1 MRTSLGLLAVVLLFT
16 SCSGPKPTKAKPDAA
31 PAADGP
37 VAGALDVGTG
47 KDVGA
52 ALDVHP
58 YCPPNVVGRW
68 TMTST
73 FCGGM
78 DVTQDL
84 RTKGGISEIGLEI
97 RDVGTI
103 CRMYLTIT
111 GPTCTETESM
121 DYVPNPDGSSASV
134 DASGIFTCEPAA
146 CVFNPSDAPCTIGD
160 RADQGPLTSV
170 RVLPG
175 IIVTSEPPA
184 GACQSAG
191 VPTVMNFISP
201 I

>member
-1 MRTSLGLLAVVLLFT
+1 MRTRLGLLWVIALLT
-16 SCSGPKPTKAKPDAA
+16 SCSGPKSAEARPDGA
-31 PAADGP
+31 PASDGQI
-37 VAGALDVGTG
+37 AGAQDVGHG

-58 YCPPNVVGRW
+58 YCPPSVVGRW

-73 FCGGM
+73 FCGGV

-111 GPTCTETESM
+111 GPACTETESM

-134 DASGIFTCEPAA
+134 NASGIFNCEPAA
-146 CVFNPSDAPCTIGD
+146 CVFNTSDAPCMIGD
-160 RADQGPLTSV
+160 RADDGPLTSV
-170 RVLPG
+170 RVLSG
-175 IIVTSEPPA
+175 IIVTAEPPQA
-184 GACQSAG
+184 RARPRA
-191 VPTVMNFISP
+191 SP
-201 I
+201 PS